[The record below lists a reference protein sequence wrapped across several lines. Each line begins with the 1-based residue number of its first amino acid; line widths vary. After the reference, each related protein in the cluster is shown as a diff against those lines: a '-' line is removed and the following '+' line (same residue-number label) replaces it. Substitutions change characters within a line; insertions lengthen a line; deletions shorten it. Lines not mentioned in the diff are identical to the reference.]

1 MSQPLTKITEHQ
13 TSRAVITGEVICV
26 LTAAA
31 LLVVHAGRFAA
42 IREVWVWW
50 TPLVALAAW
59 PAADFVSGV
68 VHWLADT
75 WGSEQFP
82 LVGSRFIRPFRVHHV
97 NPRGMLESGW
107 FDTNGDTAL
116 VTIPILLATFAFPLD
131 QAWGRAAAMFL
142 VAFCFWGAPTN
153 QIHYWAHSS
162 HPPAWV
168 AWLQKRRLILAPDH
182 HDIHHAAPYATH
194 YCITTGWCNPLLSR
208 LGFWRGLER
217 CVTAL
222 TGVQPRA
229 DDERYS
235 ETVREGEAHHHT
247 SS

>member
-1 MSQPLTKITEHQ
+1 MSRPPPEQTQHR
-13 TSRAVITGEVICV
+13 TSRAVITGEAISV
-26 LTAAA
+26 AAA
-31 LLVVHAGRFAA
+31 VVLLMIHASRFATT
-42 IREVWVWW
+42 RQTWVWW
-50 TPLVALAAW
+50 MPLVALAAW
-59 PAADFVSGV
+59 PAADLVSGV

-75 WGSEQFP
+75 WGNEQFP
-82 LVGSRFIRPFRVHHV
+82 FFGSRFIRPFRVHHV

-116 VTIPILLATFAFPLD
+116 VTIPILLAVFAIPLD
-131 QAWGRAAAMFL
+131 PAWGRAAAVFL

-153 QIHYWAHSS
+153 QIHYWAHSPR
-162 HPPAWV
+162 PPTWV
-168 AWLQKRRLILAPDH
+168 AWLQRRRLILGPDH
-182 HDIHHAAPYATH
+182 HDIHHASPYATH

-217 CVTAL
+217 IVTAI
-222 TGVQPRA
+222 TGIKPRA

-235 ETVREGEAHHHT
+235 DACTHHA